1 MCQLLAALSLS
12 KRHPLGFTLGVAA
25 LPHVALLVCAPCWQQ
40 LALWLTPVPHL
51 GPGSGPLDH
60 GRIHGEGWPVL
71 CPTDGLVHK
80 GRVQHPWPLLAGY
93 Q

>member
-25 LPHVALLVCAPCWQQ
+25 LPACGPAGLCPLLAQP
-40 LALWLTPVPHL
+40 ALWLTPSTTFV
-51 GPGSGPLDH
+51 LDQ
-60 GRIHGEGWPVL
+60 GLSAMALSTARAGQFFVTQTVL
-71 CPTDGLVHK
+71 CTKD
-80 GRVQHPWPLLAGY
+80 RYQNPWPLLAGY